1 MNQNKNK
8 WIYFLKTCS
17 SCFWPY
23 IKWNPKLIEIQCNIK
38 FQASK
43 KEINEIFCHNME
55 LGRKIPELMQFWCLF
70 FLPFVFIFSRRKITK
85 KALVLV
91 SFFRSLNNKVLR
103 SSWINIYANF
113 HLNWINGTARLW
125 FMSIFKFDLAGKCVN
140 IVPYLYVH
148 ALRLLKFIFF
158 IFSSS

>member
-1 MNQNKNK
+1 MFLMFLTIYKMESKINWNSMQYQISSIKEGNKRNILSQHGTWSENS
-8 WIYFLKTCS
+8 WINA
-17 SCFWPY
+17 
-23 IKWNPKLIEIQCNIK
+23 I
-38 FQASK
+38 
-43 KEINEIFCHNME
+43 
-55 LGRKIPELMQFWCLF
+55 LMFI

-125 FMSIFKFDLAGKCVN
+125 FMSIFMFDLAGKCVN